1 LRGLAGGFA
10 AGARACF
17 LAVVGEPPS
26 VLLAVSKDAGLNA
39 GDLVKQA
46 VAALG
51 GRGGGSAQMAQGG
64 VPSRAALEQLAAE
77 LTRAA
82 GQPPLADSL

>member
-1 LRGLAGGFA
+1 
-10 AGARACF
+10 
-17 LAVVGEPPS
+17 
-26 VLLAVSKDAGLNA
+26 
-39 GDLVKQA
+39 VKQA

-64 VPSRAALEQLAAE
+64 VPSREALEQLAAE